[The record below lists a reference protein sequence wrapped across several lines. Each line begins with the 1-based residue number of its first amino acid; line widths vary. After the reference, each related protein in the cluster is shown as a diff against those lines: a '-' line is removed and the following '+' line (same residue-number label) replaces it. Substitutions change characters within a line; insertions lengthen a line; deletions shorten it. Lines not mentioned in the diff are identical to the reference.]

1 MPEPMQILTDGE
13 FHEEPPERVRAGG
26 ARPSAEWMT
35 VAANLRK
42 HPGQWRIVA
51 QNAPPNLAGKIR
63 RGEISAFLRGKDQLG
78 QFDATARNV
87 AGGRADIWARWDPE
101 ATQ

>member
-26 ARPSAEWMT
+26 PRPSAEWMT

-51 QNAPPNLAGKIR
+51 QSAPVNLAGKIR
-63 RGEISAFLRGKDQLG
+63 RGEISAFSGIQSGRY
-78 QFDATARNV
+78 DAVARNV
-87 AGGRADIWARWDPE
+87 VDGRADIWACWDPE